1 MKVIRPS
8 AEKIGAIR
16 RVAGAVRMQP
26 QVLLEAT
33 CSGTSTKGNNV
44 AVSGALS
51 KVLSYCR
58 RSEVAYPHQVV
69 GGQGE
74 REIPVHPGQSAVSH
88 LPRHPHR
95 LQPAEDLLDPFP
107 QPLAHL
113 VGDMPGRATIE
124 GAVADLPGHVR
135 RDIML
140 AQLLHEGRHVIALV
154 STQGDPS
161 SARDLFPQLDRGLP
175 FRPSRR
181 LGQSSTYGQAVE

>member
-1 MKVIRPS
+1 MKVILHS

-74 REIPVHPGQSAVSH
+74 GEIPVHPGQAAVSH
-88 LPRHPHR
+88 LSRHPHR

-107 QPLAHL
+107 EMLAHL
-113 VGDMPGRATIE
+113 VCEMPARTTID

-135 RDIML
+135 RHI
-140 AQLLHEGRHVIALV
+140 LL
-154 STQGDPS
+154 P
-161 SARDLFPQLDRGLP
+161 
-175 FRPSRR
+175 
-181 LGQSSTYGQAVE
+181 